1 MAALPN
7 GDGIRRLFWL
17 IVHGHMRAVQAVRH
31 QARKHSRAGNSSIIT
46 NSVAPARIRE
56 IVAPTL
62 VGVFR
67 PRPDGAS
74 IPAQTSLPSTSA
86 RARQHFT
93 EVDLSS
99 QRRVR
104 R

>member
-56 IVAPTL
+56 IVAPTFGWGFQTAAGWSFNTCTMVL
-62 VGVFR
+62 AQHIS
-67 PRPDGAS
+67 PR
-74 IPAQTSLPSTSA
+74 TSA
-86 RARQHFT
+86 FP